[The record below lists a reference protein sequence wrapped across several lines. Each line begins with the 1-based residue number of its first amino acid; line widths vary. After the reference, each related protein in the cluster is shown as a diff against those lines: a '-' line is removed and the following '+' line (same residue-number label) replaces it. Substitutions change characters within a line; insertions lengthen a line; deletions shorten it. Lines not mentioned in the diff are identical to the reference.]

1 MAWFLFLLVCI
12 LGFLLLRKT
21 NENQQLSLEYKEL
34 EDYAYELQQQI
45 EDYQENYKG
54 VIDIDKA
61 IQDRKEQLRQITNDI
76 SFVRSEYKNKK
87 KIYDELKSQVAF
99 YSEQFELIEMGIYE
113 PHFDF
118 GTSGQYK
125 EKIKHNKER
134 QKYFIQSGLATI
146 SGTGWTVNGS
156 AKEGER
162 MMKQALQLAL
172 RSFNNECDVII
183 ANTTWKNV
191 DKMEQRLKK
200 SFESINKFNQS
211 NQISISA
218 QYLDLKI
225 DELRLVYEHKLKIQ
239 EEKETQAELR
249 RQEREEEQLK
259 KEAERALKEEQKL
272 QELLDKVQQKAEQ
285 ATGNELEKLQDEI
298 LQLGDELRE
307 MQRQHDKVKTMAQQT
322 KLGYVYVVSNIGSF
336 GKDVYKIGMTRRLD
350 PMDRIREL
358 GDASVPFYFDVHAMI
373 FSEDAPAL
381 EAQIQRAFADRRLNL
396 VNYRKEFFNV
406 SLDEIKEMVTKFNP
420 SVEFIDEVEAQEYT
434 ETLRLRN
441 QLMPNVDSDQNSDS
455 LPDDL

>member
-1 MAWFLFLLVCI
+1 MEYLLGCLFIVSCI
-12 LGFLLLRKT
+12 LGFLLFRKNSET
-21 NENQQLSLEYKEL
+21 QSIVAEYEEL
-34 EDYAYELQQQI
+34 ELHSQELQAQLESCERQ
-45 EDYQENYKG
+45 YKDI
-54 VIDIDKA
+54 IDIDSA
-61 IQDRKEQLRQITNDI
+61 IQEKQTELSEVKSNVDFLRSDYA
-76 SFVRSEYKNKK
+76 VKK
-87 KIYDELKSQVAF
+87 KIYDELQAELAL
-99 YSEQFELIEMGIYE
+99 YNEQLELIQVGIYE

-118 GTSGQYK
+118 GTSEQYK
-125 EKIKHNKER
+125 EKIRQNKEQ
-134 QKYFIQSGLATI
+134 QKTLVQSNRAVLA
-146 SGTGWTVNGS
+146 GTSWSVNGS

-191 DKMEQRLKK
+191 DKMEQRIFKAY
-200 SFESINKFNQS
+200 EAINKFNKT
-211 NQISISA
+211 NQITISEN
-218 QYLDLKI
+218 YVGLKI

-239 EEKETQAELR
+239 EEKEVQSELR

-272 QELLDKVQQKAEQ
+272 QELLDKVQQKAKQ
-285 ATGNELEKLQDEI
+285 ATGDELERLQNEI

-307 MQRQHDKVKTMAQQT
+307 MQRQHDKVKAMAQQT

-406 SLDEIKEMVTKFNP
+406 SLDEIKQVVKQFNAN
-420 SVEFIDEVEAQEYT
+420 VEFVDEVEAQEYT

-441 QLMPNVDSDQNSDS
+441 QSVQAVGGG
-455 LPDDL
+455 LPDTL